1 MHDVYLDMGSFS
13 HLSRDRVSAF
23 ERELLM
29 PFLAWLAI
37 PLRSKRFDFGERPEF
52 IAEGRTLF
60 ARMLTHD
67 ALVGIRPEFMLVNRT
82 VYGLYRLFERLRARV
97 RCQTA

>member
-1 MHDVYLDMGSFS
+1 MRSAARPTCGPSGSG
-13 HLSRDRVSAF
+13 
-23 ERELLM
+23 
-29 PFLAWLAI
+29 
-37 PLRSKRFDFGERPEF
+37 RFDFGERPEF